1 MAESA
6 PHLPEDDIEAAPQRM
21 AESAPQLP
29 EDDIEAAP
37 QQPVQDENAPADADK
52 SSHSDESPQPT
63 YEQRLYKSVKSR
75 NKNWSLRGYLDFQ
88 DLSEMNI
95 VYLMNELAKYDQAT
109 KKNMIAPQDIEHVGD
124 LLHRY
129 SKCVYFAMMIVSS
142 LIYLHV
148 SNRGS
153 GPRILVQTPQV

>member
-75 NKNWSLRGYLDFQ
+75 NKIWNLRGYLDFQ

-95 VYLMNELAKYDQAT
+95 VHLMNELAKYDQAMM
-109 KKNMIAPQDIEHVGD
+109 KDKAAPQDIEHVGD

-129 SKCVYFAMMIVSS
+129 SKRV
-142 LIYLHV
+142 
-148 SNRGS
+148 
-153 GPRILVQTPQV
+153 